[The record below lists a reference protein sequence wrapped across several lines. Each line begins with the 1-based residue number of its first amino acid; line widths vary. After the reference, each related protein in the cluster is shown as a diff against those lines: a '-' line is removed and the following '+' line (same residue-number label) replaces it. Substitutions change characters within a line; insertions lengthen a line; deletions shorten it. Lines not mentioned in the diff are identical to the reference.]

1 MNIQKES
8 RFINLDLVLLKNIL
22 HKSFWTNSLL
32 KRVNMMEGELSKLAF
47 LNLTAALARI
57 IMSENKNTTQ
67 FSITTSR
74 EYWEEKTYEEI
85 KKATYLNPLFD
96 PGFKAFLGEDQ
107 ALKSFLN
114 GAFHLDVEHRIES
127 VSIKNIEINI
137 IFPATKTFRLDI
149 RATTADGRCF
159 NIEMQ
164 KAKPAHFVE
173 RVLLQHSAF
182 LLQSK
187 YEQDKDFLD
196 NFPENP
202 TDKERHERDDRFY
215 KIPQTIAICICD
227 FHIEYQDGYRGSWM
241 VKNEKGLTVT
251 DKIEYIM
258 YDLTQFSIPKDKIRT
273 DEERWLYLLKTA
285 GTSDNLP
292 DFDDRVIANAIKRLL
307 VKTASEKLL
316 REQAKNMVMTEEEL
330 DYLASLKVR
339 AHDEGLEQ
347 GRVEMALA
355 MLADNEPVEKIVKYS
370 HLPESKVLELKKS
383 LANETH
389 K

>member
-1 MNIQKES
+1 
-8 RFINLDLVLLKNIL
+8 
-22 HKSFWTNSLL
+22 
-32 KRVNMMEGELSKLAF
+32 
-47 LNLTAALARI
+47 
-57 IMSENKNTTQ
+57 MSENHNTLE
-67 FSITTSR
+67 FSIPTSR

-85 KKATYLNPLFD
+85 KKSTYLNPLFD
-96 PGFKAFLGEDQ
+96 PGFKAFLGEEQ
-107 ALKSFLN
+107 TLKSFLN
-114 GAFHLDVEHRIES
+114 GVFHLESEHKIES

-137 IFPATKTFRLDI
+137 IFPTTKTFRLDI
-149 RATTADGRCF
+149 RATTADGR
-159 NIEMQ
+159 NIDIEMQ

-215 KIPQTIAICICD
+215 KIPQTIAIWICD
-227 FHIEYQDGYRGSWM
+227 FHIENQDGYRGSWM

-258 YDLTQFSIPKDKIRT
+258 YDLTQFSIPKENIRT
-273 DEERWLYLLKTA
+273 DEERWLYLLKAA
-285 GTSDNLP
+285 GASDNLP
-292 DFDDRVIANAIKRLL
+292 DFDNRVIANAIKRLL
-307 VKTASEKLL
+307 VKNASEKLL

-330 DYLASLKVR
+330 DYLASLRVR
-339 AHDEGLEQ
+339 AHDEGRNDE
-347 GRVEMALA
+347 RIAVALD
-355 MLADNEPVEKIVKYS
+355 MLADNMPIEKIVKYS
-370 HLPESKVLELKKS
+370 HLPENKVLELKAS
-383 LANETH
+383 QAN